1 LKIALDT
8 SVIIAAIQG
17 EPEAETFLQIMTD
30 NEPIYSGAMLL
41 EAVIVLSGKSSSNP
55 VEDVGEI
62 LEAVG
67 GSLVPFD
74 ADMSALAQQ
83 AFLKYGK
90 GRHPAKLNFG
100 DCMSY
105 ALAKSLKVPLLYK
118 GDDFA
123 RTDIVSAL

>member
-17 EPEAETFLQIMTD
+17 ESEAETFLQIMTD

-123 RTDIVSAL
+123 LTDILSAA

>member
-1 LKIALDT
+1 LKIAVDT
-8 SVIIAAIQG
+8 SALIAIIFR
-17 EPEAETFLQIMTD
+17 EPEAKLFKSLLIE
-30 NEPIYSGAMLL
+30 NECH
-41 EAVIVLSGKSSSNP
+41 IVGP
-55 VEDVGEI
+55 
-62 LEAVG
+62 
-67 GSLVPFD
+67 SLVEAFMVVTGRNIREADLELAGLIDDVAAKIVAFD
-74 ADMSALAQQ
+74 VPLISLAQQ